1 MKLRTTDI
9 SIPFERIWLNGELV
23 HAPDVSGLAVILR
36 PAGSP
41 FAHSRDLRVAHG
53 LQGAGFATLLINLLT
68 TYEEARDPDARFNV
82 PQMANRV
89 VAVLDW
95 IGHQPPLS
103 GLGIGLIASDTASGA
118 AIRAGGKAGDRVAA
132 IVCRAGRPDL
142 AGLTPLNTLAV
153 PLRMVVGSDDP
164 HAGMIRQ
171 ACDHLRSAHDWHVLA
186 GVSEE
191 FREPGAIER
200 FSELAAAWLRDKL
213 PPPGPVEQRI
223 HAPSFGA
230 EGQSEGPADQSAEPH
245 PL

>member
-9 SIPFERIWLNGELV
+9 SIPFEHIWLSGELV
-23 HAPDVSGLAVILR
+23 HAPDVAGLAVVLR

-41 FAHSRDLRVAHG
+41 FAQSRDLRVARE
-53 LQGAGFATLLINLLT
+53 LQHAGFATLLINLLT
-68 TYEEARDPDARFNV
+68 AYEEARDPDARFNV

-89 VAVLDW
+89 AAVLDW
-95 IGHQPPLS
+95 IGHQPPLA
-103 GLGIGLIASDTASGA
+103 GLGVGAVASDTASGA
-118 AIRAGGKAGDRVAA
+118 AIRAGWKAGDRLSA

-164 HAGMIRQ
+164 QAGMIRQ
-171 ACDHLRSAHDWHVLA
+171 ACEHLRCPHDWHALA
-186 GVSEE
+186 GVSDE

-200 FSELAAAWLRDKL
+200 FGELAAAWLRERL
-213 PPPGPVEQRI
+213 PAPGPAAQRI
-223 HAPSFGA
+223 HDGTDAASPPG
-230 EGQSEGPADQSAEPH
+230 GTADQPPPAL

>member
-9 SIPFERIWLNGELV
+9 SIPFEHIWLSGELV
-23 HAPDVSGLAVILR
+23 HAPDVDGLAVVLR

-41 FAHSRDLRVAHG
+41 FAQSRDLRVARE
-53 LQGAGFATLLINLLT
+53 LQRAGFATLLINLLT
-68 TYEEARDPDARFNV
+68 AYEEARDPDARFNV

-95 IGHQPPLS
+95 VGHQPPLA
-103 GLGIGLIASDTASGA
+103 GLGVGLVSSDTASGA
-118 AIRAGGKAGDRVAA
+118 AIRAGWKAGDRVSA

-142 AGLTPLNTLAV
+142 AGLMPLNTLAV

-164 HAGMIRQ
+164 QAGMIRQ
-171 ACDHLRSAHDWHVLA
+171 ACEHLRCPHDWHVLDGA
-186 GVSEE
+186 SDE

-200 FSELAAAWLRDKL
+200 FGELAAAWLREKL
-213 PPPGPVEQRI
+213 PAPGTAEQRI
-223 HAPSFGA
+223 HDGTAAGSAPG
-230 EGQSEGPADQSAEPH
+230 GTADQSPPAH

>member
-9 SIPFERIWLNGELV
+9 SIPYEHVWLSGELV
-23 HAPDVSGLAVILR
+23 HAPDVDGLAVVLR

-41 FAHSRDLRVAHG
+41 FAQSRDLRVSRE
-53 LQGAGFATLLINLLT
+53 LQHAGFATLLINLLT
-68 TYEEARDPDARFNV
+68 AYEESRDPDARFNV

-95 IGHQPPLS
+95 IGHQPPLA
-103 GLGIGLIASDTASGA
+103 GLGVGLVAADTASGA
-118 AIRAGGKAGDRVAA
+118 AVRAGWKAADRLSA

-164 HAGMIRQ
+164 QAGMIRQ
-171 ACDHLRSAHDWHVLA
+171 ACEHLRCPHDWHVLA
-186 GVSEE
+186 GIADE

-200 FSELAAAWLRDKL
+200 FGELAAGWLRERL
-213 PPPGPVEQRI
+213 PAPGPAEQRI
-223 HAPSFGA
+223 HDGTGASAAPG
-230 EGQSEGPADQSAEPH
+230 GTADQSASSH

>member
-9 SIPFERIWLNGELV
+9 SIPFEHIWLSGELV
-23 HAPDVSGLAVILR
+23 HAPDVAGLAVVLR

-41 FAHSRDLRVAHG
+41 FAQSRDLRVARE
-53 LQGAGFATLLINLLT
+53 LQRAGFATLLINLLT
-68 TYEEARDPDARFNV
+68 TYEETRDPDARFNV

-95 IGHQPPLS
+95 IGHQPPLA
-103 GLGIGLIASDTASGA
+103 GLGVGLVASDTACGA
-118 AIRAGGKAGDRVAA
+118 AIRAGWKTADRMSA

-153 PLRMVVGSDDP
+153 PLRMVVGNDDP
-164 HAGMIRQ
+164 QAGMIRQ
-171 ACDHLRSAHDWHVLA
+171 AFEHLRCPNDWHVLT
-186 GVSEE
+186 GVADE

-200 FSELAAAWLRDKL
+200 FGELAANWLRERL
-213 PPPGPVEQRI
+213 PAPSPVEQRI
-223 HAPSFGA
+223 HDGAPAGTASG
-230 EGQSEGPADQSAEPH
+230 GTADQSASSH